1 MIRRFA
7 DWLVFSVFGLTP
19 GTPLGEA
26 LDFFVYD
33 TLKITL
39 LLFLISTVMGTINAY
54 FRSNACGA
62 IFRAAG
68 STASSTSSP
77 RCSVP
82 SRRFAR
88 VRPSPCSS
96 GS

>member
-54 FRSNACGA
+54 FPIERLRRY
-62 IFRAAG
+62 RAAG

>member
-39 LLFLISTVMGTINAY
+39 LLFLISTVMGTI
-54 FRSNACGA
+54 CL
-62 IFRAAG
+62 
-68 STASSTSSP
+68 
-77 RCSVP
+77 
-82 SRRFAR
+82 
-88 VRPSPCSS
+88 
-96 GS
+96 